1 MKNLEGYLGTFTG
14 AYDVEK
20 QQDSWLPILWN
31 LLIEVLQRYTPSL
44 LNRLQ
49 RLHIYISLSM
59 ATTSNSTPLRVS
71 RRRRQRRLVT
81 VNIFKIYLLVER
93 TTS

>member
-20 QQDSWLPILWN
+20 QENPWLPILWILG
-31 LLIEVLQRYTPSL
+31 LLLQRYTPSL

-49 RLHIYISLSM
+49 RLYIYISLYGYEFDV
-59 ATTSNSTPLRVS
+59 NTPEGLAS
-71 RRRRQRRLVT
+71 AAAAAAGD
-81 VNIFKIYLLVER
+81 
-93 TTS
+93 S